1 MEPRGAR
8 GPAVERFSGSQ
19 IQDFQPL
26 ASSIQGPILPF
37 MQRLQGKVAI
47 VTGGA
52 GGIGQAFARGLAAE
66 GARVVVADL
75 DEAAANALASEL
87 GSDALAY
94 KLDVTSV
101 ESTQALAL
109 TALDRFGRIDIL
121 VNTAAI
127 YVTLERRP
135 FLAIDWA
142 EWDRVLAVDL
152 TGSAM
157 CARAVL
163 PAMKE
168 QGSGIII
175 NMGSVNT
182 HLVPEGRTHYNA
194 AKAAVENFTRTLAR
208 EVGPLGIRV
217 NALAPGLVRTG
228 RAQLVPEER
237 YQQTAQE
244 RALRK
249 ELLPEDLVGPLVFLC
264 SDDARMVTGHVLVVD
279 GGQIFV

>member
-1 MEPRGAR
+1 ME
-8 GPAVERFSGSQ
+8 
-19 IQDFQPL
+19 
-26 ASSIQGPILPF
+26 
-37 MQRLQGKVAI
+37 RLTGKVAI
-47 VTGGA
+47 VSGAA
-52 GGIGQAFARGLAAE
+52 GGIGRAFATGLARE
-66 GARVVVADL
+66 GARV
-75 DEAAANALASEL
+75 ALPARAEPGAQEL
-87 GSDALAY
+87 ALELEREGRECLALR
-94 KLDVTSV
+94 LDVTST
-101 ESTQALAL
+101 ESTEAMVRATLE
-109 TALDRFGRIDIL
+109 RFGRIDIL

-127 YVTLERRP
+127 YVTLERKP
-135 FLAIDWA
+135 FLEIDWA
-142 EWDRVLAVDL
+142 EWNRVLAVDL

-157 CARAVL
+157 GARAVL
-163 PAMKE
+163 PAMQE
-168 QGSGIII
+168 QGSGAII

-228 RAQLVPEER
+228 RAHLVPEER
-237 YQQTAQE
+237 SQQTAQE

-264 SDDARMVTGHVLVVD
+264 SDDARMVTGHTLVVD

>member
-1 MEPRGAR
+1 MDRLK
-8 GPAVERFSGSQ
+8 ER
-19 IQDFQPL
+19 
-26 ASSIQGPILPF
+26 
-37 MQRLQGKVAI
+37 VAI

-52 GGIGQAFARGLAAE
+52 GGIGSAFARGLAQE
-66 GARVVVADL
+66 GARVVIADM
-75 DEAAANALASEL
+75 DEQGAQELASEL
-87 GSDALAY
+87 ERAGHECLALCV
-94 KLDVTSV
+94 DVTSA
-101 ESTQALAL
+101 ESTAGMARAALE
-109 TALDRFGRIDIL
+109 RFGRIDIL

-127 YVTLERRP
+127 YATLERKP
-135 FLAIDWA
+135 FLEVDLG
-142 EWDRVLAVDL
+142 EWNRVLAVDF

-168 QGSGIII
+168 QGAGVIVNI
-175 NMGSVNT
+175 GSVNT

-194 AKAAVENFTRTLAR
+194 AKAAIENLTRTLAR
-208 EVGPLGIRV
+208 EMGPHGIRV

-228 RAQLVPEER
+228 RAQFVSEER
-237 YQQTAQE
+237 YERTAKE
-244 RALRK
+244 RALRR